1 MLGEKAH
8 LLPTVTHAVAKRL
21 AKCFVSGS
29 ALVEL
34 AHDDS
39 LAEFY
44 GRAASELDID
54 LNTC

>member
-34 AHDDS
+34 AHDEA
-39 LAEFY
+39 LAEIY
-44 GRAASELDID
+44 GRAASELDND